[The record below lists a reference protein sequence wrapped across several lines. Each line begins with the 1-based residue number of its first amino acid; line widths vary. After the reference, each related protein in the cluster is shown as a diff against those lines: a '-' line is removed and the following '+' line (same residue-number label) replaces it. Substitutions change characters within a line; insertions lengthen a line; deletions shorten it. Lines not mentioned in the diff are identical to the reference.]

1 MKMKT
6 FSSLVEF
13 DISFRRFFLYFLLY
27 CFLMAGYLLRS
38 WHLSLMEFSSEP
50 WKHCDSPSQSLLKS
64 NNCRTSVEAFTC
76 GGEKDTPILE
86 GSLTLILNLTRI
98 RDGGFRCILSTTWQV
113 GKASAAKKTAVKT
126 PQHSYDMLI
135 RNLMNRNSS
144 IARL

>member
-1 MKMKT
+1 MTIIDQKSNENENNIELMSNSMSHH
-6 FSSLVEF
+6 SSASDV
-13 DISFRRFFLYFLLY
+13 FFFYFLLY

-98 RDGGFRCILSTTWQV
+98 
-113 GKASAAKKTAVKT
+113 
-126 PQHSYDMLI
+126 
-135 RNLMNRNSS
+135 
-144 IARL
+144 